1 MPNLFEEISQQ
12 IRQQDEDNL
21 KGTLQRVHENRG
33 RKDLPG
39 SEDLQ
44 LSKPER
50 RLGGMGATQEE
61 LSNPY
66 ERYNAVM
73 PGLGNILDLGG
84 SVGPVEMKVGDFV
97 PGISNAASIE
107 NMTRPREHWTDKA
120 MLPFEVAAN
129 FLPLRV
135 KGKGVGNRRDINWD
149 PKAMD
154 KVEQM
159 TKQVAPLLSKMNPSE
174 VNLHNA
180 LQKTLLKE
188 PMSVGKFS
196 EVGGPKSEF
205 NAFVQ
210 AQRKGGAEGKFM
222 NDIELDA
229 QGFSH
234 LLKRRIIDQGLAGES
249 PEVIA
254 KALRSHIEEPSKGIS
269 RAAKTTGI
277 GTKMSSSKGT
287 GGTVLK
293 AGSHHSGM
301 NRNKAKIVSS
311 FKDRKG

>member
-1 MPNLFEEISQQ
+1 MPSLFDEISQQ
-12 IRQQDEDNL
+12 IRQQEEDNL
-21 KGTLQRVHENRG
+21 KSTLQRVHENRG
-33 RKDLPG
+33 RDLPG
-39 SEDLQ
+39 SENLQ
-44 LSKPER
+44 LAEKAPS
-50 RLGGMGATQEE
+50 Q
-61 LSNPY
+61 NPY
-66 ERYNAVM
+66 KDM
-73 PGLGNILDLGG
+73 GLPMLEQEIFGG
-84 SVGPVEMKVGDFV
+84 MKVGDLIPIISSMPEGQAPWEQLQETFSRDREGAMDYASM
-97 PGISNAASIE
+97 PG
-107 NMTRPREHWTDKA
+107 
-120 MLPFEVAAN
+120 EVLSA
-129 FLPLRV
+129 L
-135 KGKGVGNRRDINWD
+135 GVGPRIGRRAPNKQNINWD

-293 AGSHHSGM
+293 AGSQHSGM
-301 NRNKAKIVSS
+301 NRNKVKIVSS